1 MPATTT
7 GTRWSSSAH
16 RAGRAP
22 SGRAGATRT
31 TRRTSTSSAGQGR
44 FARNAMTR
52 TQGLVRR
59 KPPKPTG
66 MKKVTGVITAA
77 LPTAAAKK
85 ATPSSKKGAAGSIAL
100 LAAAAGMA
108 IKNRDK
114 LSRMTHRG
122 GTDPV
127 AAGMSEST
135 DNTQANNTA
144 MPPSTSSL

>member
-1 MPATTT
+1 MAT
-7 GTRWSSSAH
+7 
-16 RAGRAP
+16 
-22 SGRAGATRT
+22 ATRT
-31 TRRTSTSSAGQGR
+31 GRSSTGRVAGRSSTGRTAPRSTRTTSAGQGR

-66 MKKVTGVITAA
+66 MKKVAGVITSA

-100 LAAAAGMA
+100 LAAAAGVA

-114 LSRMTHRG
+114 LGRMTHRG

-135 DNTQANNTA
+135 DTTQANNTA
-144 MPPSTSSL
+144 MPPNTSSL

>member
-1 MPATTT
+1 MPTTTT

-22 SGRAGATRT
+22 SGRAGGTRT
-31 TRRTSTSSAGQGR
+31 TTGRTSSAGQGR
-44 FARNAMTR
+44 FARNAVTR

-66 MKKVTGVITAA
+66 MKRVTGVITAA

-85 ATPSSKKGAAGSIAL
+85 ATPSSKKSAAGSIAL

-135 DNTQANNTA
+135 DTTQANNSA

>member
-1 MPATTT
+1 MATTT
-7 GTRWSSSAH
+7 RTGRSST
-16 RAGRAP
+16 GRA
-22 SGRAGATRT
+22 ATRS
-31 TRRTSTSSAGQGR
+31 TRSTSAGHGR

-52 TQGLVRR
+52 TQGMVRR
-59 KPPKPTG
+59 KPPEPTG
-66 MKKVTGVITAA
+66 MKKVAGVVTAA

-85 ATPSSKKGAAGSIAL
+85 AAPSSKKGAAGGIAL

-114 LSRMTHRG
+114 LSGMMHRG

-135 DNTQANNTA
+135 DTTQANNTA

>member
-22 SGRAGATRT
+22 TGRAGGTRPKG
-31 TRRTSTSSAGQGR
+31 RTSSAGQGR

-66 MKKVTGVITAA
+66 MKRVTGVITAA